1 MSECFDWKKNKK
13 TKMKNNKLSKKEPCQ
28 LLIIIQKQKLLWPG
42 SPKLHPALWPTVD
55 VNQAS
60 LSNSLVI
67 ALQQNNQIIL

>member
-1 MSECFDWKKNKK
+1 MEKSRNCYQVMVSLFC
-13 TKMKNNKLSKKEPCQ
+13 T
-28 LLIIIQKQKLLWPG
+28 
-42 SPKLHPALWPTVD
+42 KLHPALWTTVD